1 MPRKSAEASLVQ
13 PLDGSPPQL
22 EPPASLSPPEA
33 QLFRDLIAAVDR
45 KHFRS
50 SDLALLCRYV
60 EACVLA
66 EQAAKEL
73 REGAVIDGKPSGW
86 LIVQEKCVRT
96 LTALS
101 SPGDR
106 GHRDCAGGALGLAAG
121 PGRPARAQRARAHG
135 RCPAY
140 ARLARSRAERALPFE
155 ARNGRG

>member
-1 MPRKSAEASLVQ
+1 MPRKSAEALLVP

-22 EPPASLSPPEA
+22 QPPASLSPPEA

-50 SDLALLCRYV
+50 SDLPLLCRYV

-73 REGAVIDGKPSGW
+73 RQGAVIDGKPSGW

-101 SPGDR
+101 LRLRLSP
-106 GHRDCAGGALGLAAG
+106 
-121 PGRPARAQRARAHG
+121 Q
-135 RCPAY
+135 
-140 ARLARSRAERALPFE
+140 ARLGNRSV
-155 ARNGRG
+155 GRQKPPDGPRPWT